1 MATIFIVWCEDPVVK
16 KSVVLGYNKNRKQA
30 EEMMIK
36 AWGQKATIEE
46 RTIKPEDIRA
56 IREVNLNVCQYT
68 LDNIKSVGESVL
80 KDKTQILLLRADLL
94 ERIKNA
100 EQRLKMPEY
109 LIFSDEIE
117 MYIKGLEADVFL

>member
-16 KSVVLGYNKNRKQA
+16 KSTVLGYNKNRKQA
-30 EEMMIK
+30 EEIMIK

-94 ERIKNA
+94 NRIKDA

-109 LIFSDEIE
+109 LIFSDEID
-117 MYIKGLEADVFL
+117 MYLKALEADVFL

>member
-30 EEMMIK
+30 EEVMIK

-117 MYIKGLEADVFL
+117 MYIKGLEAEVFA